1 MNKEIT
7 HKDLIDIEAIS
18 KEEYDI
24 YLDFFSEGSR
34 ELRNCLELMWSKELF
49 TSASCKGH
57 DLVEKE
63 YIFEDKTYYIISP
76 YAYINMKPNKPIL
89 EYLSKELI
97 IDPYIHFSRE
107 NNRDSIYI
115 YGRDRLKKIDKLNDD
130 IKSGVKDNK
139 ELLKIFTNKWI
150 SREIIHNAY
159 REFYYD
165 NNFYFEEIARIEEI
179 NYLLISSNDEN
190 YKESLSEEYNKIL
203 KKIRKRN
210 MLK

>member
-57 DLVEKE
+57 DLVERE
-63 YIFEDKTYYIISP
+63 YIFEGKAYYIINP

-97 IDPYIHFSRE
+97 IDPYIYFSRE

-115 YGRDRLKKIDKLNDD
+115 YGRDRLKKIDKLTDD
-130 IKSGVKDNK
+130 IQSGVKDNK
-139 ELLKIFTNKWI
+139 ELLEIFTNKWI